1 VLQGLIVEFGLLNLW
16 EELLEGL
23 ELEQL
28 RNGLKWLET
37 NKCLEGPEGQRNLR
51 LVVRVGKLIG
61 ILLMELR
68 GEVLVLEKSLAM
80 Q

>member
-1 VLQGLIVEFGLLNLW
+1 MLQGLIVELRLLHLW
-16 EELLEGL
+16 EEPLERL

-28 RNGLKWLET
+28 RNGFEWLET

-51 LVVRVGKLIG
+51 LVVRVGKLLG
-61 ILLMELR
+61 VLLMELC
-68 GEVLVLEKSLAM
+68 GEVLVLEKALAM